1 MVGWLVAQ
9 TTGLLRI
16 YDNSTRL
23 LVCVPFQS
31 WQKAPAVKVQ
41 LDDLAEI
48 YVVDAI
54 QWSLPTDYIHD
65 VRRCIAPALFGR
77 QQHQSHSH
85 QPCWRFP
92 LASSER
98 ERKKMYKRAGCGI
111 CRNIRQ
117 RSSALTYVWATGRSR
132 SRFLFALR
140 LVLSFGLYAMAG
152 ALDFLLF
159 YIFFSWLVVRQRKKK
174 FPGLTFSFAPVIHP
188 PPASMAQYIWYLCIN
203 KVVFFI
209 ISLLIFALVD
219 SLPLFSPTF

>member
-1 MVGWLVAQ
+1 MIEFGNKVGERKKRAKGLVGWLVAQ

-54 QWSLPTDYIHD
+54 QWSLPPDYIHD

-98 ERKKMYKRAGCGI
+98 EKKNMYKRAGCGI

-140 LVLSFGLYAMAG
+140 LVLSFGLYAMG

-159 YIFFSWLVVRQRKKK
+159 YFIFFFRGRWFGKREKKVPGVDVLLCPCNTSPSRVDGAIYLVSVYK
-174 FPGLTFSFAPVIHP
+174 
-188 PPASMAQYIWYLCIN
+188 
-203 KVVFFI
+203 
-209 ISLLIFALVD
+209 
-219 SLPLFSPTF
+219 